1 MTDGKGEYAKM
12 PGKEESKGD
21 FLQVGSPSKTSTM
34 SVLSRDDSADGVPQI
49 GKEQSD
55 PAKELVLWQRRT
67 MISSSILLTVV
78 CFLLSAIALGS
89 DLKIRALRIQIG
101 DVKTIMHDMNNALL
115 ELKNNT
121 GIMEQT
127 IKSVDTHMLTVE
139 YLTRALSSKMDILR
153 VSIDNTSMEIRTA
166 DKHALNIVYNTYELC
181 KIIHILDPDKRKPAC
196 FDTIGY

>member
-34 SVLSRDDSADGVPQI
+34 SVLSRDDSADGVLQI

-55 PAKELVLWQRRT
+55 PAKELVLWQRYSLRAVQSQILNSICVSPPHWRT

-89 DLKIRALRIQIG
+89 DLKVAFFGTCIGRHSLIRALRIQIG

-166 DKHALNIVYNTYELC
+166 DK
-181 KIIHILDPDKRKPAC
+181 
-196 FDTIGY
+196 